1 MKPGASFGI
10 LWAALCAAVVSTW
23 VELLLWWLHGDDAVR
38 NLYRDAR
45 LTAAIVMGRRV
56 LGPPAGFEPL
66 VMGMATL
73 VHLFL
78 SLAYTAV
85 LAVAIHRLSLR
96 PALLVGAVFG
106 LLLYG
111 VNLYGFTEIFPW
123 FVPVRG
129 AITLAAHLAFGITAA
144 AAYRLAGW
152 STRRRL

>member
-10 LWAALCAAVVSTW
+10 LWAALCAAVGSTW

-73 VHLFL
+73 VHFAL

-85 LAVAIHRLSLR
+85 LAVAIHRLSL
-96 PALLVGAVFG
+96 LVGAVFG

-111 VNLYGFTEIFPW
+111 INLYGFTEIFPW

-144 AAYRLAGW
+144 ATYRLAGW
-152 STRRRL
+152 STRRRS